1 MKENKNFKR
10 IVVKFGTQNLTS
22 KGWLDQSIF
31 NDAAR
36 QIVDLLVAGIEV
48 VVITSGAVQAGR
60 ERLKLLHIKPE
71 EGDLEKKDI
80 AGIGMRHLLSKWGV
94 AFHRYGYEIAQVL
107 VTHANW
113 KNKGERKSIR
123 KAILN
128 YAKCGFMPVINE
140 NDAVS
145 DREIKS
151 WENKISE
158 NDQLARMV
166 AELIGA
172 NAILFLTDVGG
183 IFDKNPQ
190 DLSARMYSVININA
204 LPPELLKISK
214 TTSANGTGGME
225 AKLKWAS
232 DCVRD
237 GMYTVIAGLKE
248 EDSIFKFACREPVG
262 TLLADS
268 GENILKI

>member
-1 MKENKNFKR
+1 MNEGR
-10 IVVKFGTQNLTS
+10 
-22 KGWLDQSIF
+22 LDQLIF
-31 NDAAR
+31 NDVAR
-36 QIVDLLVAGIEV
+36 QIVYLLKIGIEV
-48 VVITSGAVQAGR
+48 VIITSGAVQAGR

-80 AGIGMRHLLSKWGV
+80 AGIGMRHLLSKWGI

-113 KNKGERKSIR
+113 ADERERESIR

-128 YAKCGFMPVINE
+128 YTKCGFMPVINE
-140 NDAVS
+140 NDVVS
-145 DREIKS
+145 DREIKLE
-151 WENKISE
+151 ENKISE
-158 NDQLARMV
+158 NDQLSAM
-166 AELIGA
+166 AAKLIGA
-172 NAILFLTDVGG
+172 DAILFLTDVGG

-214 TTSANGTGGME
+214 TASANGTGGMK
-225 AKLKWAS
+225 AKLEWAS
-232 DCVRD
+232 DCVRG
-237 GMYTVIAGLKE
+237 GMYAVIGGLQE
-248 EDSIFKFACREPVG
+248 EDAILRFVRQEPIG

-268 GENILKI
+268 GENVMY